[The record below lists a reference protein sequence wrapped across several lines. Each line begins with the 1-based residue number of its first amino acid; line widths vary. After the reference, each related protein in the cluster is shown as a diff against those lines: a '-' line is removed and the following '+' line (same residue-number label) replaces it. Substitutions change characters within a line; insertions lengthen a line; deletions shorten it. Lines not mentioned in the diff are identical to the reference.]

1 MAWAPSAHA
10 AFSAPQNGKIA
21 YSDGAS
27 AAIWT
32 MNPDGTGQTRLRDG
46 FEPNWSQDGTQLVFA
61 HQHDIR
67 IMPAD
72 GSTETVVLSAPGT
85 TPEGGFRAWHT
96 PAWSPDGT
104 QIVTGLTDWY
114 ETISTAWAD
123 GSGVVQQDIA
133 YGASP
138 AWSPTGADI
147 AYVSRPAENPTA
159 QGIYAVH
166 PDGTGSRTVW
176 EQQREFAPW
185 PTSDPDYSPDGSK
198 IIFSTLYPGN
208 DYQIWVVAAAGGT
221 PVRLT
226 NNESADVDAVWSPD
240 GKKIAFASD
249 RDGNFEIYTMNAD
262 GTNQT
267 RITND
272 PANQI
277 DPTWQPVPGLSYV
290 RPKGATPQRVP
301 MVPTYRQCSLPTRQ
315 HGPPMAF
322 PSCPPIP
329 ESAQLTTGSPDA
341 NGAQPLMQAHVRYV
355 TLAGDPTTPAD
366 EADIQIR
373 AIINDVR
380 VLGSNAD
387 YTGEVEAQ
395 AIVRVTDRNNSA
407 TDQAT
412 TTDFPLPLTVQCVP
426 TASTSVGSD
435 CSVTTTFD
443 TLIPG
448 AINERQR
455 TVFQIGETRVMDGGP
470 DGDTA
475 TQPNTIFL
483 RQGFYVP

>member
-1 MAWAPSAHA
+1 MRRSQRR
-10 AFSAPQNGKIA
+10 QNGKIA
-21 YSDGAS
+21 YSDGSS

-46 FEPNWSQDGTQLVFA
+46 FEPNWSADGTKLVFA
-61 HQHDIR
+61 REHDIR

-72 GSTETVVLSAPGT
+72 GSTESVVLSAPGT

-104 QIVTGLTDWY
+104 QIVTGLTDWF

-166 PDGTGSRTVW
+166 PDGTGMRTVW
-176 EQQREFAPW
+176 EQQRQFGPW

-208 DYQIWVVAAAGGT
+208 DYQIWVVPAAGGT

-226 NNESADVDAVWSPD
+226 NNASADVDAVWSPD
-240 GKKIAFASD
+240 GQKIAFASD

-272 PANQI
+272 PA
-277 DPTWQPVPGLSYV
+277 
-290 RPKGATPQRVP
+290 PQRRPNVATGP
-301 MVPTYRQCSLPTRQ
+301 RIELRQAQGRDAAAGADGAHLSPRARCRPDSTARRWRSRR
-315 HGPPMAF
+315 ARRF
-322 PSCPPIP
+322 PSPL
-329 ESAQLTTGSPDA
+329 SLTIGTPDA
-341 NGAQPLMQAHVRYV
+341 NGAQPNMEAHVRYV
-355 TLAGDPTTPAD
+355 TVTGDPTTPAD
-366 EADIQIR
+366 EADIEIR
-373 AIINDVR
+373 TKINDVR
-380 VLGSNAD
+380 VLGTNAD

-426 TASTSVGSD
+426 TASTSIGSD
-435 CSVTTTFD
+435 LLRS
-443 TLIPG
+443 
-448 AINERQR
+448 RR
-455 TVFQIGETRVMDGGP
+455 RSTR
-470 DGDTA
+470 
-475 TQPNTIFL
+475 
-483 RQGFYVP
+483 